1 MNITIIGAG
10 KMGSGLAMRFALAG
24 HDVTIASFS
33 MELAREAAQNAREKS
48 GCTNIHCGLNAE
60 AAAAAE
66 LVVLVIPVTSRREV
80 LEELRDILREKIVL
94 DITIPM
100 AFNPI
105 RYAPPAEGSNA
116 QETLAILGE
125 GSRVVSGFHTV
136 SFTLLHKLEQPLSG
150 STLITGSD
158 EDSRKAIM
166 TLAESVG
173 LRPVDAGGLE
183 HAATVESLTPMLLGI
198 NKRYGVGGAGVD
210 ITGLDR

>member
-1 MNITIIGAG
+1 M
-10 KMGSGLAMRFALAG
+10 LA
-24 HDVTIASFS
+24 FS
-33 MELAREAAQNAREKS
+33 
-48 GCTNIHCGLNAE
+48 
-60 AAAAAE
+60 
-66 LVVLVIPVTSRREV
+66 
-80 LEELRDILREKIVL
+80 
-94 DITIPM
+94 
-100 AFNPI
+100 PI

-116 QETLAILGE
+116 QETQAILGE

-158 EDSRKAIM
+158 EDSRKTVMA
-166 TLAESVG
+166 LAESVG

>member
-1 MNITIIGAG
+1 MKITIIGAG

-24 HDVTIASFS
+24 HEVTIASFS
-33 MELAREAAQNAREKS
+33 LELAEEAAANARQKT
-48 GCTNIHCGLNAE
+48 GCANIHSGLNAE
-60 AAAAAE
+60 AAARAK
-66 LVVLVIPVTSRREV
+66 LVVLVIPVASRREV
-80 LEELRDILREKIVL
+80 LEELREILRGKIVL

-100 AFNPI
+100 AFNPV

-125 GSRVVSGFHTV
+125 GSHVTSGFHTV
-136 SFTLLHKLEQPLSG
+136 SFTLLHKLEMPLSG
-150 STLITGSD
+150 STLIVGSD
-158 EDSRKAIM
+158 EDGRKAVM
-166 TLAESVG
+166 ALAESVG

-210 ITGLDR
+210 ITGLNK